1 MNKKC
6 RPDVKVEGHFLFIF
20 IFSTFLFTLY
30 LGASKL
36 VPHVYMVRCQPVA
49 TGSLLT
55 PHEAWDHTQIL
66 KLVGR
71 CPALLNHLASPA
83 IL

>member
-20 IFSTFLFTLY
+20 STFLFILC

-36 VPHVYMVRCQPVA
+36 VPHAYMVRCQPVA

-55 PHEAWDHTQIL
+55 PRGTWDHTQIL
-66 KLVGR
+66 KLGGR
-71 CPALLNHLASPA
+71 CPALLNHLVSPT